1 MGKHYISKEARC
13 PFYRFED
20 LRSVTC
26 EGVEQDNSIRL
37 NLESESYKQRYC
49 RRDWGECRIARM
61 LLDKYREEI

>member
-37 NLESESYKQRYC
+37 NLEGEGYKQRYC
-49 RRDWGECRIARM
+49 RRDWADCRIARM